1 MKALVFYV
9 AIFSTLY
16 LMCIFTLLAAGTP
29 VEDIKIVSLAFLV
42 SVLACYPVYL
52 KVKTWL

>member
-9 AIFSTLY
+9 AIFSILY
-16 LMCIFTLLAAGTP
+16 LMCAFALLAAGTP
-29 VEDIKIVSLAFLV
+29 LEDIKIVSLAFLV
-42 SVLACYPVYL
+42 SVLACYPAYL